1 LVFGAVRSVVS
12 PSHAGRLVHPRLCH
26 SLTSQ
31 RPDGWRLSRAI
42 AKHRLEI
49 VCGSSGGPRC
59 GLGCIPLSA
68 ERIMSYTELIT
79 AATALVALIISAVA
93 LRRAGRAN
101 EIAQEANE
109 LAQAPANLA
118 KLQLEQEQARRNRTS
133 VSLSLVKQQ
142 SIGANG
148 RPQTNH
154 RFRLVNDGDTPAR
167 DAAFEILT
175 SESPLMEQD
184 YRSKL
189 PATLRPK
196 QAVEVL

>member
-1 LVFGAVRSVVS
+1 
-12 PSHAGRLVHPRLCH
+12 
-26 SLTSQ
+26 
-31 RPDGWRLSRAI
+31 
-42 AKHRLEI
+42 
-49 VCGSSGGPRC
+49 
-59 GLGCIPLSA
+59 
-68 ERIMSYTELIT
+68 MSYTELIT
-79 AATALVALIISAVA
+79 AATTLVALIISAVA

-148 RPQTNH
+148 RPQTNY
-154 RFRLVNDGDTPAR
+154 RFRLVNDGDTPAH

-196 QAVEVL
+196 QAVEVLAAVHMGTPSRLDAVVSWTNVDGTEERHECVVTM